1 MAKITIEFDESDGA
15 RLDVAKE
22 ATSPGLAAGAA
33 DGGSAPTDSD
43 GADGVPA
50 FGRIDGFDGD
60 IVDAGS
66 APAFLFDL
74 MDSVDRSPQIA
85 LLEAPNAFDGG
96 SAPDE

>member
-1 MAKITIEFDESDGA
+1 MAKITIEFDESDSA

-22 ATSPGLAAGAA
+22 TTAPGLADGAA
-33 DGGSAPTDSD
+33 DGGSAPSESGDT
-43 GADGVPA
+43 DGVPS

-60 IVDAGS
+60 IVDAGG